1 MQCNAMQYITIYLN
15 SHVLQTRNSSVTPLG
30 ENMKMKNECK
40 QMRDEDDV
48 GISVKSLIKME
59 NYETMKHM

>member
-48 GISVKSLIKME
+48 GIGVKTLIK
-59 NYETMKHM
+59 TGKL